1 MVDIKHL
8 APSVE
13 DYLKLRI
20 DAGLSAKSIEAAQR
34 GLPNACFNVT
44 LYHDSSLIG
53 MGRIVGDGGTALQ
66 IVDIA
71 VHPDYQGQGYGRTI
85 MEHIMQYVH
94 DNAMKGT
101 YVSLMADY
109 PADKLYEKFGF
120 QSTEPHSTGMYILF

>member
-53 MGRIVGDGGTALQ
+53 MGRIVGD
-66 IVDIA
+66 IA

-94 DNAMKGT
+94 DNAVKGT

>member
-1 MVDIKHL
+1 MKHL

-34 GLPNACFNVT
+34 GLPSACFNVT

-85 MEHIMQYVH
+85 MEHIM
-94 DNAMKGT
+94 
-101 YVSLMADY
+101 
-109 PADKLYEKFGF
+109 
-120 QSTEPHSTGMYILF
+120 